1 MNYKF
6 LPFLFAVIVTTM
18 TISSCREDDTP
29 PPPVNEE
36 EVITTLNVFLTDT
49 AGNTITFSFVDL
61 DGDGGNAPTITGGT
75 LMTGM
80 TYSGSMSLLNESE
93 TPAEDITIEI
103 QEEDDEHQFFFSSDD
118 ATFAYTDQDG
128 NGNPVGLTF
137 DMTTGSTSNSN
148 ASMTVIL
155 RHEPDKAGAGVSD
168 GDITNAGGET
178 DIEVTF
184 PFELN
189 M

>member
-1 MNYKF
+1 MNYKY
-6 LPFLFAVIVTTM
+6 LPFLFTIVAMTM
-18 TISSCREDDTP
+18 SISSCSEDDTP
-29 PPPVNEE
+29 LPAVNEE

-80 TYSGSMSLLNESE
+80 TYSGSMTLLNESE

-103 QEEDDEHQFFFSSDD
+103 QEEDEEHQFFFSSND
-118 ATFAYTDQDG
+118 ATFAYTDQDSL
-128 NGNPVGLTF
+128 GNPVGLTF
-137 DMTTGSTSNSN
+137 DMATGSMSNPS
-148 ASMTVIL
+148 AAMTVVL
-155 RHEPDKAGAGVSD
+155 RHEPDKAGVGVSD

>member
-1 MNYKF
+1 
-6 LPFLFAVIVTTM
+6 
-18 TISSCREDDTP
+18 
-29 PPPVNEE
+29 
-36 EVITTLNVFLTDT
+36 
-49 AGNTITFSFVDL
+49 
-61 DGDGGNAPTITGGT
+61 
-75 LMTGM
+75 MTGM
-80 TYSGSMSLLNESE
+80 TYSGTMTLLNESE

-137 DMTTGSTSNSN
+137 DMTTGSTSNSS

-155 RHEPDKAGAGVSD
+155 RHEPDKAGAGVSA

-184 PFELN
+184 PSN
-189 M
+189 

>member
-1 MNYKF
+1 MNFKF
-6 LPFLFAVIVTTM
+6 LPLLFVVAVTM
-18 TISSCREDDTP
+18 TISSCSEDDTP
-29 PPPVNEE
+29 PPPINEE
-36 EVITTLNVFLTDT
+36 ELITTLNVFLTDT
-49 AGNTITFSFVDL
+49 AGNTVTFSFVDP
-61 DGDGGNAPTITGGT
+61 DGDGGITPDIAGGT

-80 TYSGSMSLLNESE
+80 TYSGTIILLNESE

-137 DMTTGSTSNSN
+137 NMTTGSMSNPN
-148 ASMTVIL
+148 ATMTVVL
-155 RHEPDKAGAGVSD
+155 RHDLNKAGIGVSD

-184 PFELN
+184 PYELN